1 MGLIRHTKPGNE
13 LTELCHGGLIPGG
26 HCGLSA
32 TSNKYLDRLEGEME
46 SGKLLA
52 VKLWTSSDD
61 EVHFRLQVQLSN
73 MVDEGGGPLER
84 WDRWTNLTGDR
95 NPRCGKNSG
104 FDS

>member
-26 HCGLSA
+26 HCGLST

-73 MVDEGGGPLER
+73 MVDEGGGTLER
-84 WDRWTNLTGDR
+84 WDRWANLTGDR
-95 NPRCGKNSG
+95 SPRCGRNSG